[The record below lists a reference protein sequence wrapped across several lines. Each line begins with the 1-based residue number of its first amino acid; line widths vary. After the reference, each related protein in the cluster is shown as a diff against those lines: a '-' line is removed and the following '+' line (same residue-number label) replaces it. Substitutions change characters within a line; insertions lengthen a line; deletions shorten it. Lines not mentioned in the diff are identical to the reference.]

1 MEESISGISLLVM
14 VIMVGLYVTFL
25 TRTSR
30 KWVRMGYTMSDVLPI
45 LFLFSIIFFFIVM
58 IVMVMMNGTLC
69 IDGVPVQFII
79 KGILST
85 DMKTRDDIGWSI
97 FKYEC
102 CD

>member
-25 TRTSR
+25 TRISR

-69 IDGVPVQFII
+69 IDGVPV
-79 KGILST
+79 
-85 DMKTRDDIGWSI
+85 
-97 FKYEC
+97 
-102 CD
+102 

>member
-45 LFLFSIIFFFIVM
+45 LFLFREYYQQI
-58 IVMVMMNGTLC
+58 
-69 IDGVPVQFII
+69 
-79 KGILST
+79 
-85 DMKTRDDIGWSI
+85 
-97 FKYEC
+97 
-102 CD
+102 